1 MFLQT
6 LKLTNFKNYAAQTLD
21 FSARLNCLTGLNG
34 MGKTNI
40 LDAIH
45 FLCLSKSHSG
55 NADKL
60 LVRQGEAFFRIDG
73 IFEKNGDREQVV
85 AKMQP
90 PARKE
95 LERNGVPIAR
105 FADHIGQFP
114 VVMIAPDDVRLVQE
128 GSEERR
134 RFLDATLSQ
143 IYPVY
148 LSNLLIF
155 NQLLRQR
162 NALLKS
168 FWEEKTFDAALLEAI
183 DWQLSAPSA
192 VIFEHR
198 KTFVENFSGLFQSF
212 YEKISGGRERVEL
225 TFESPLAT
233 MDLAGIL
240 QKNLEKDRFLQR
252 TTDGPHRDDLAF
264 KLDGQPAKRWA
275 SQGQLK
281 SFLLA
286 LRLAQYQFL
295 REQTGTPPI
304 LLLDDIF
311 DKLDEQRVASL
322 IGLLIENAF
331 GQVFITD
338 THATRTEA
346 ILREF
351 PADFKIFVV
360 ENGAITKNEAVTL
373 SHRLI
378 WPQKQNHQSFIETL
392 TFMLRPSELQTPGPG

>member
-1 MFLQT
+1 MVHFCLFTFAFTMFLKT

-34 MGKTNI
+34 MGKTNV
-40 LDAIH
+40 LEAVY

-55 NADKL
+55 NPDKL
-60 LVRQGEAFFRIDG
+60 LVRQGEGFFRIEG

-95 LERNGVPIAR
+95 MERNGTPITR
-105 FADHIGQFP
+105 FADHVGQFP
-114 VVMIAPDDVRLVQE
+114 VVMIAPEDVRLVQD

-143 IYPVY
+143 TSPVY

-155 NQLLRQR
+155 NQLLKQR
-162 NALLKS
+162 NALLKN
-168 FWEEKTFDAALLEAI
+168 FWEEKKFDAPLLEAI
-183 DWQLSAPSA
+183 DHQILPPAE
-192 VIFEHR
+192 VIFNHR
-198 KTFVENFSGLFQSF
+198 KTFVEKFTDGFQHF

-225 TFESPLAT
+225 AFESPL
-233 MDLAGIL
+233 DQLNFGDIL

-252 TTDGPHRDDLAF
+252 TSEGPHRDDLAL

-286 LRLAQYQFL
+286 MRLAQYQFL
-295 REQTGTPPI
+295 QNQTGTPPI

-311 DKLDEQRVASL
+311 DKLDEKRVASL
-322 IGLLIENAF
+322 IELLIENQF

-338 THATRTEA
+338 THATRTA
-346 ILREF
+346 DILEKLAVEF
-351 PADFKIFVV
+351 KVFKV
-360 ENGAITKNEAVTL
+360 ENGAI
-373 SHRLI
+373 
-378 WPQKQNHQSFIETL
+378 F
-392 TFMLRPSELQTPGPG
+392 